1 MTSFQVKMCIV
12 PQKAHTKYEVILD
25 QQLEYRIEYIILSI
39 KINANFPYFV
49 VMNIE
54 FFFF

>member
-1 MTSFQVKMCIV
+1 MTIFQFKMCIV

-25 QQLEYRIEYIILSI
+25 QQLEYSIGYFILSI

-54 FFFF
+54 FFF